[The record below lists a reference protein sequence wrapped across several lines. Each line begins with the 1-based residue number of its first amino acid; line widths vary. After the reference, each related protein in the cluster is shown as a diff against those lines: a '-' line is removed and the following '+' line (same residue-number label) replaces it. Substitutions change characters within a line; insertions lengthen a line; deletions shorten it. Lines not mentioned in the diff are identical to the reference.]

1 MTRELATRC
10 RTCGLSR
17 GVTLSEMVG
26 RLRSGGML
34 KARSD
39 ASPEVIRELFIAS
52 AARLSCGDCGTI
64 GLAVEAA
71 AELDDEAWGQA
82 RACQMCGKP
91 IPPERLELL
100 PDARL
105 CAACQANDE
114 RGDVGDEREFC
125 PRCGAVMQLVSGRG
139 AGIAR
144 YTMRCPTCR
153 R

>member
-1 MTRELATRC
+1 MLALRVIC
-10 RTCGLSR
+10 RACGFVEDES
-17 GVTLSEMVG
+17 VSEMVR
-26 RLRSGGML
+26 RLRAAGLL

-39 ASPEVIRELFIAS
+39 ASPEVVRELFIAS
-52 AARLSCGDCGTI
+52 AARLSCGDCGAI
-64 GLAVEAA
+64 GLTVEAA

-82 RACQMCGKP
+82 RACQVCGKP

-105 CAACQANDE
+105 CIACQAKDE
-114 RGDVGDEREFC
+114 RGDADDEREFC

-144 YTMRCPTCR
+144 YAMRCPNCR